1 MTQALAGS
9 AGAHILVDGVRR
21 DRALHAVVQRAARL
35 RGGRARRAPAPA
47 VRRVRVVA
55 PVVDGQPVVLRA
67 GAGAGAGA
75 GAAVA
80 AAAVAAVAAVAPA
93 LRTPAQS

>member
-67 GAGAGAGA
+67 GAGAGA
-75 GAAVA
+75 AVA